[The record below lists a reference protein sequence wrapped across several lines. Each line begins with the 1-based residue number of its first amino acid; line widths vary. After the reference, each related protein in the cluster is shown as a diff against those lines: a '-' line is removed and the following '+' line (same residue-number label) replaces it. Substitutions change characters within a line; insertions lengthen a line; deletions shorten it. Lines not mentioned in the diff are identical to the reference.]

1 MKFGDRLKKTRTEM
15 NLTQEQ
21 VANDFFI
28 TRQTISSWENEKT
41 YPDIASLIKLSDYY
55 HISLDTLLKEDSGMK
70 EYLKK
75 KSVEK
80 SIIPIFIMLIIID
93 ILFITLLVLKIMN
106 VIQFSNNAVL
116 ILNTFGILNAVAL
129 LQLSFFKMKLGS
141 KNKKLIANRRLSLSI
156 GGILI
161 VAGMLFLLFTNQTLI
176 SGVLGGMGFAILVFY
191 LFSKIISKRSWI
203 ISAYYITG
211 FIVKTARSKSTWF
224 ATGCFWF
231 EWYNRPWNLGLNWM
245 VKRWYRDS

>member
-1 MKFGDRLKKTRTEM
+1 MKFGDRLKNARTEM

-70 EYLKK
+70 EYLEK

-80 SIIPIFIMLIIID
+80 SIIPMFIMLIIID
-93 ILFITLLVLKIMN
+93 LLFITLLVLKIIN
-106 VIQFSNNAVL
+106 IIQFSNNAVL
-116 ILNTFGILNAVAL
+116 ILNTFGILNAIAL

-141 KNKKLIANRRLSLSI
+141 KNKKLIANKKLSLSI

-161 VAGMLFLLFTNQTLI
+161 VAGMLFLLFTNQNLI
-176 SGVLGGMGFAILVFY
+176 SGILCGMGFAILVFY
-191 LFSKIISKRSWI
+191 LFSKITSKRS
-203 ISAYYITG
+203 
-211 FIVKTARSKSTWF
+211 
-224 ATGCFWF
+224 
-231 EWYNRPWNLGLNWM
+231 
-245 VKRWYRDS
+245 

>member
-1 MKFGDRLKKTRTEM
+1 MILCLLFSCFIGTIILKSGGIFMKFGDRLKNARTEM

-70 EYLKK
+70 EYLEK

-80 SIIPIFIMLIIID
+80 SIIPMFIMLIIID
-93 ILFITLLVLKIMN
+93 LLFITLLVLKIIN

-116 ILNTFGILNAVAL
+116 ILNTFGILNAIAL
-129 LQLSFFKMKLGS
+129 LQLSFF
-141 KNKKLIANRRLSLSI
+141 
-156 GGILI
+156 
-161 VAGMLFLLFTNQTLI
+161 
-176 SGVLGGMGFAILVFY
+176 
-191 LFSKIISKRSWI
+191 
-203 ISAYYITG
+203 
-211 FIVKTARSKSTWF
+211 
-224 ATGCFWF
+224 
-231 EWYNRPWNLGLNWM
+231 
-245 VKRWYRDS
+245 

>member
-1 MKFGDRLKKTRTEM
+1 MKFGDRLKNARTEM

-41 YPDIASLIKLSDYY
+41 YPDITSLIKLSDYY

-70 EYLKK
+70 EYLEK

-80 SIIPIFIMLIIID
+80 SITPILIMLIIID
-93 ILFITLLVLKIMN
+93 LLFITLLVLKIIN
-106 VIQFSNNAVL
+106 VIQFSNNTFL
-116 ILNTFGILNAVAL
+116 ILNTFGILNAIAL

-141 KNKKLIANRRLSLSI
+141 KNKKLIANKKLSLSI

-176 SGVLGGMGFAILVFY
+176 SGILGGMGFAILVFY
-191 LFSKIISKRSWI
+191 LFSKITSKRS
-203 ISAYYITG
+203 
-211 FIVKTARSKSTWF
+211 
-224 ATGCFWF
+224 
-231 EWYNRPWNLGLNWM
+231 
-245 VKRWYRDS
+245 